1 MMDPVEKFGQIQV
14 DHRSITVLEVA
25 SRFSDRGVST
35 SVRSEPVT
43 AVVKGRFEY
52 RFQYLENRLLYRP
65 VDHVWNAEPT
75 LSATW
80 LWQPDT
86 ANFARAVALR
96 QQITSQP
103 ADHRRGLRFRRFDR
117 LPVDSGCSLVAHHV
131 QQRLRQVGF

>member
-1 MMDPVEKFGQIQV
+1 MMNSVEKFGQIQIN
-14 DHRSITVLEVA
+14 HRSITVPEVA

-52 RFQYLENRLLYRP
+52 RVQYLEDRLLYRP
-65 VDHVWNAEPT
+65 VDHVRNAEPA
-75 LSATW
+75 LSTPR

-86 ANFARAVALR
+86 ANFPRAVAFR
-96 QQITSQP
+96 QQITAQS
-103 ADHRRGLRFRRFDR
+103 ADNRWCLRFRRFDR
-117 LPVDSGCSLVAHHV
+117 LAVYSGCPLVAHHV